1 MTARLIIALSLIL
14 FGAAC
19 SAEPTEVAFQA
30 TEPLVTVTA
39 PVYTVTPTRT
49 PTYTYTPPPTVTL
62 TPSATNTLL
71 PTLTPSDMPL
81 PTFTVMPPITDTPA
95 PAATQLSSEAASASS
110 AALSV
115 MLAAE
120 TVSATFSTRSLDV
133 STPTETPN
141 GVVGT
146 PPLATLT
153 PPLPFGA
160 PAAFEAGPA
169 AVSEAVG
176 WSCGDFPCEDD
187 LEGWLRRIRAPQ
199 GFIVEP
205 AERFPGQVQQ
215 IAYGRDGA
223 LYATVLEDGTRR
235 GAVYRLDAAGTLLRY
250 SGSLF
255 SPLGLAFQPETDL
268 LYVSARAAPEQ
279 SGGIWRIPAGG
290 GEGEP
295 VVVDLPCCFTLID
308 NQPNGMIFG
317 RDGALYVGVGAVSDT
332 SENPPRS
339 NPAYRALDPHEASVL
354 RVHPYTG
361 EISVYAAGIRNPFDL
376 AVDSIGQL
384 YATDNGILAGP
395 GDRLLRLEA
404 GGHYGFPYWRERG
417 CETCEIKPAS
427 VPVLPD
433 LLRFPDFTLPRG
445 VAVYT
450 GTQFPLNYFDNL
462 FVALWNNIEG
472 GQRIVRIDPRRLSEA
487 DYVPEA
493 FLTGLIRP
501 VDVVVAPDGSLMV
514 ADYVYG
520 WVWRVRYAP

>member
-1 MTARLIIALSLIL
+1 MTARLIITLSLIL

-49 PTYTYTPPPTVTL
+49 PTFTYTPPPTATL
-62 TPSATNTLL
+62 TPSATNT
-71 PTLTPSDMPL
+71 PL
-81 PTFTVMPPITDTPA
+81 PTFTVTPPDTDTPA
-95 PAATQLSSEAASASS
+95 PAATQLSSEAASASAAS
-110 AALSV
+110 ALAASASAAALSV

-120 TVSATFSTRSLDV
+120 TASATFSTRS
-133 STPTETPN
+133 SGAPTSTETPN
-141 GVVGT
+141 GVAGT
-146 PPLATLT
+146 SALVTLT

-160 PAAFEAGPA
+160 PAAFEAGSA
-169 AVSEAVG
+169 AVSESVG

-199 GFIVEP
+199 GFVVEP
-205 AERFPGQVQQ
+205 AGRFPGQVQQ

-223 LYATVLEDGTRR
+223 LYATVLEEGTRN
-235 GAVYRLDAAGTLLRY
+235 GAVYRLDAAGTLQRY
-250 SGSLF
+250 SGSFF

-354 RVHPYTG
+354 RVHPFTG
-361 EISVYAAGIRNPFDL
+361 EIAVYAAGIRSPFDL
-376 AVDSIGQL
+376 ALDSIGQL

-427 VPVLPD
+427 VSVLPD
-433 LLRFPDFTLPRG
+433 LLRFSDFTLPRG
-445 VAVYT
+445 VVVYT

-462 FVALWNNIEG
+462 FVALWNNVEG
-472 GQRIVRIDPRRLSEA
+472 GQRIVRVDPRRLSEA
-487 DYVPEA
+487 DYAPEA

-501 VDVVVAPDGSLMV
+501 VDVVVAPDGSLAV

-520 WVWRVRYAP
+520 LVWRVRYAP